1 MFIVVGSWKVLR
13 IGLLK
18 NALRRLRNSAPRL
31 DFYKY
36 KHEDCTNFDNGKCG
50 AAHFT
55 NLNPKET
62 ACPHFNPKQKTEV
75 EKN

>member
-1 MFIVVGSWKVLR
+1 MIVVDLRKVLR
-13 IGLLK
+13 MGLLK
-18 NALRRLRNSAPRL
+18 NALRRLRNSAPRM

-36 KHEDCTNFDNGKCG
+36 KHEDCTNFDNGKCKV
-50 AAHFT
+50 AHFI

-75 EKN
+75 